1 NQPNHP
7 PPKPHLLMLPHWE
20 KEILELE
27 TDMGELLG
35 FMKSDDTRAARV
47 IELLV
52 DCYKPTDTFSGL
64 GNKGPPSS

>member
-1 NQPNHP
+1 ASLAP
-7 PPKPHLLMLPHWE
+7 PSPWSPMELK
-20 KEILELE
+20 ILELE

-52 DCYKPTDTFSGL
+52 DCYKPTDTFSAYPR